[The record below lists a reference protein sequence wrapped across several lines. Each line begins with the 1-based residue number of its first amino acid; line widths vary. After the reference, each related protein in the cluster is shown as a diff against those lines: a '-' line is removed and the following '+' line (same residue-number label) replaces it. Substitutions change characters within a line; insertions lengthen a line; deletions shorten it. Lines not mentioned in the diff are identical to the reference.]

1 MTGNVQFLSLHKTA
15 EEWAD
20 NILRT
25 RGWSRMNTKGML
37 QKAGYDITLE
47 AEKLEKIL
55 GVN

>member
-1 MTGNVQFLSLHKTA
+1 MFLSLHKTA

-37 QKAGYDITLE
+37 QKAGYDIALE
-47 AEKLEKIL
+47 ADKLEKIL